1 MYDRQNVARAN
12 GLVTNELFSS
22 MYMYIEQSVYKYDVS
37 FLKIFIMSYAAYRL
51 RTVFPIWL
59 NWIWIKYYP
68 IR

>member
-22 MYMYIEQSVYKYDVS
+22 MYTYIEQSVYTYDVS

-51 RTVFPIWL
+51 RTVFPI
-59 NWIWIKYYP
+59 
-68 IR
+68 